1 MSATECSD
9 ARVKR
14 IPRSQSVATALDAT
28 LRRALAVPAR
38 ERFAVAIAELRYV
51 GDASVPGAAV
61 ER

>member
-14 IPRSQSVATALDAT
+14 ITRSQTPATTLDTT

-38 ERFAVAIAELRYV
+38 ERFAAAIEKVRYV
-51 GDASVPGAAV
+51 VDASVAGAAV

>member
-14 IPRSQSVATALDAT
+14 IPRSQTLATALDAT
-28 LRRALAVPAR
+28 LRRAVVVPAQ
-38 ERFAVAIAELRYV
+38 ERFAVAIEDLRYRV
-51 GDASVPGAAV
+51 GASVRGAAV